1 MKRSMQK
8 GFTLIELMI
17 VVAIIGILAAVAL
30 PAYQDY
36 TIRARVT
43 EALSLASGAKV
54 TVTENASTGS
64 AFASGWAAP
73 APTPNITSVAIDE
86 TTGRITV
93 VLKPA
98 AGGAPGA
105 NELWLTPASG
115 GSDAVPAIAGIPA
128 GCIPADP
135 AAVPPVAGDCTSQ
148 PVAAV
153 AAVAP
158 AALVAGTPPQSA
170 VVWVCGGTLAS
181 KYRPGTCR
189 S

>member
-1 MKRSMQK
+1 MKRSIQK

-64 AFASGWAAP
+64 AFASGWTPP
-73 APTPNITSVAIDE
+73 APTANVQSVAVDA
-86 TTGRITV
+86 TNGAITV
-93 VLKPA
+93 VLKAPA
-98 AGGAPGA
+98 GAVAGADTIT
-105 NELWLTPASG
+105 LTPASG
-115 GSDAVPAIAGIPA
+115 GADAVPAIAGIPA
-128 GCIPADP
+128 GCTPADP
-135 AAVPPVAGDCTSQ
+135 AAVPPVAGDCTTQ

-153 AAVAP
+153 AAIPP
-158 AALVAGTPPQSA
+158 AALVAGTPPASA
-170 VVWVCGGTLAS
+170 VVWVCSGTLAA

-189 S
+189 